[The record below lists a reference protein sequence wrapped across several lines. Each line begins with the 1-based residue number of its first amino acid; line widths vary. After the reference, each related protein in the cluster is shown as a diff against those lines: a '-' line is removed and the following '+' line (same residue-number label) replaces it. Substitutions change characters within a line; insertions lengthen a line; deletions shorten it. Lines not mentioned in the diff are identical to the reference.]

1 MAAAI
6 PCSIWYERIPSY
18 SNSADLPLRQ
28 KAPEACHLWNLQF
41 AGDIVL
47 PPELLTA
54 IVDGVSFPE
63 VARVESDLTWVISQR
78 GKAKD
83 DN

>member
-6 PCSIWYERIPSY
+6 PCFIWYERIPSY